1 MGEGEKGA
9 FGPDLVTYAAAI
21 DRSKGVEWEAV
32 EELRLNRMKL
42 NGTKYDVN
50 GDSEGCLP

>member
-1 MGEGEKGA
+1 MRGGRGRA
-9 FGPDLVTYAAAI
+9 FGPDLVTYAAAF

-32 EELRLNRMKL
+32 EELRLN
-42 NGTKYDVN
+42 GTKYDVN